1 MLNNAFIYKIQNAPE
16 LGAIGIDVSMQPQ
29 AFVPCGATQPKS
41 AGWVPPRGEAN
52 GLLMESVAGQLIC
65 KLAIETKSV
74 PKSEIDKH
82 VAAQIDA
89 IEQATGRKPGKKE
102 RRELKDEAMLA
113 LLPNAF
119 AKRKDVPV
127 WIDPKAC
134 TLVVGA
140 GSQSAADEVI
150 SAIVRDMGLV
160 VTLINTLHSPQSS
173 MTQWLLGDHI
183 NLPGAFCIERA
194 CVLKSNGE
202 DAATVKFS
210 QHNLDNPEVR
220 QHVAEGKLPTQLA
233 LSWDGKVSF
242 VLTESLQLKKI
253 NLLDGVMDASGTD
266 KNEDRFDSDVT
277 LTTGLLAPM
286 LAELIDALG
295 GEMKVTEAEPA
306 KTAEPSTGDGPDPM
320 YDQAVAV
327 VMGGN
332 KASISLIQRHLKI
345 GYNRAARL
353 LEQMEV
359 EGLVSP
365 MQVNGE
371 RKILEG
377 A

>member
-1 MLNNAFIYKIQNAPE
+1 MLNNAYIYRITNLPE
-16 LGAIGIDVSMQPQ
+16 QGAISFDVSMQPQ
-29 AFVPCGATQPKS
+29 AFVPCGASQQKS
-41 AGWVPPRGEAN
+41 MGWVPPRGEAN
-52 GLLMESVAGQLIC
+52 GLLMESVGGQLVC

-82 VAAQIDA
+82 VAAQVDA

-102 RRELKDEAMLA
+102 RRDLKDEALLA

-134 TLVVGA
+134 TLVIGA
-140 GSQSAADEVI
+140 GSQSVADDVI
-150 SAIVRDMGLV
+150 TAIVRDMGLAV
-160 VTLINTLHSPQSS
+160 ALVQTLHSPQSA
-173 MTQWLLGDHI
+173 MTQWLLSDHVDM
-183 NLPGAFCIERA
+183 PGAFAIERA

-220 QHVAEGKLPTQLA
+220 KHVTEGKLPTQLA
-233 LSWDGKVSF
+233 MSWDGKASF
-242 VLTESLQLKKI
+242 VLTETLQLKKI
-253 NLLDGVMDASGTD
+253 AFLDGVMDASGAD
-266 KNEDRFDSDVT
+266 KSEDRFDSDVA
-277 LTTGLLAPM
+277 LATGLLAP
-286 LAELIDALG
+286 LIAELIDALG
-295 GEMKVTEAEPA
+295 GEMRANEAEEA
-306 KTAEPSTGDGPDPM
+306 KTAEPHIGDGPDPL

-332 KASISLIQRHLKI
+332 KASISLVQRHLQI

-353 LEQMEV
+353 LERMEV

-365 MQVNGE
+365 MQASGQRN
-371 RKILEG
+371 ILE
-377 A
+377 AA